1 LWLNFQVEGKSCE
14 MNFDLGEKEKA
25 LKEKVKGLFD
35 ADAMA
40 SLSRLEKEG
49 VPELRKTL
57 PIWLKRLARVG
68 YLALDMDKGKNSVPL
83 VVAQESLASISPIL
97 FLSVE
102 MNARLFGRLLAVYG
116 SWRQREEI
124 LNPLTEGRIIGTVAL
139 SEDEAD
145 RKGAREGY
153 LISGKVQ
160 HVINAPVADWMAIP
174 VRENGSVGICLIEK
188 GGKGLSI
195 GEGLQAIGYNG
206 VAALISLDHCPVP
219 SEFYIGPFEGI
230 DPLGPLRMWEDQILT
245 VASLGLM
252 QRSFD
257 TALGFSK
264 THVREGKPLIAH
276 QEFGFKLAEML
287 TLLQTSQLL
296 AYRAAWMAETDD
308 REVTVLT
315 HCAKVFCSESAE
327 KVASYALQILGKEG
341 FFQKNP
347 AGEGYGEA
355 KYLQIGGTGTEFSR
369 MKIGDI
375 LLEYDK

>member
-1 LWLNFQVEGKSCE
+1 
-14 MNFDLGEKEKA
+14 MNFDLGEEKA
-25 LKEKVKGLFD
+25 LKEKIKGLFD

-49 VPELRKTL
+49 IQQLRKTRL
-57 PIWLKRLARVG
+57 IWLKRLARIG
-68 YLALDMDKGKNSVPL
+68 YLTLDMDKGKNSVPL
-83 VVAQESLASISPIL
+83 VVAQESLASISPLL

-102 MNARLFGRLLAVYG
+102 MSARLFGRLLAVYG

-139 SEDEAD
+139 SEDGAD
-145 RKGAREGY
+145 REGGEEGY
-153 LISGKVQ
+153 LISGKAQ

-174 VRENGSVGICLIEK
+174 VMEKGSVGICLIQK

-195 GEGLQAIGYNG
+195 GESLQAIGYNG
-206 VAALISLDHCPVP
+206 VAASISFDHCPVP

-230 DPLGPLRMWEDQILT
+230 DPLGRLRMWEDQILT

-252 QRSFD
+252 HRSFD
-257 TALGFSK
+257 TALGFAK
-264 THVREGKPLIAH
+264 THARAGKPLIAH

-296 AYRAAWMAETDD
+296 TYRAAWMAEADD
-308 REVTVLT
+308 REETVLT

-327 KVASYALQILGKEG
+327 RVASYALQILGKEG
-341 FFQKNP
+341 FFQMNP

-355 KYLQIGGTGTEFSR
+355 KYLQIAGTGTEFSR